1 MWEFFIY
8 RQTILSLHMAECI
21 SNEDWDIMKAHYIR
35 EFDEYTK
42 FNGMELDIEWMEGML
57 DKSWEMWNKGAFPT
71 IDKFIEAL
79 DLQFQDFSNLLK
91 RDNEDSAS

>member
-1 MWEFFIY
+1 
-8 RQTILSLHMAECI
+8 MAERI
-21 SNEDWDIMKAHYIR
+21 LKEDWDIMKEHYIR

-42 FNGMELDIEWMEGML
+42 FNGMELDIEWLEGML
-57 DKSWEMWNKGAFPT
+57 DKSWEMWNKGAYST

-91 RDNEDSAS
+91 VNNKDTTS